1 MPLLLLKGL
10 VAGFAAGTVV
20 SFGFLA
26 VGPSRSQLD
35 PFERAQTSL
44 SQTLSGAGVGALGGL
59 ILAAAEK
66 RRRRRLPWK
75 GRRPFVVRRKHAESQ
90 EITSFELQPVDGG
103 PIPAY
108 LAGQFLTLELQI
120 PGQTKPVTRTYS
132 LSDFPERNQPLDH
145 YRISVKREPAPE
157 GLDVPPGLASNFLHD
172 HVEEGATI
180 NIRPPAGSFVLNG
193 EGNDPIVLVSNGVGI
208 TPMLAMAKAA
218 VSQWPQRPIW
228 FVHGCRN
235 SKNHAF
241 KQEIVELA
249 RKNPNL
255 HAHVA
260 YSRPLNGDEG
270 SYQSQGYVDG
280 ALLQQLIPAP
290 ASYYLCGSPAF
301 MNSLVMA
308 LQRVGVEAAAIRF
321 ERFSQAAQAAPP
333 TAMTPLSAC
342 EVEFSRSGFS
352 TTWDGGDPEQSLL
365 ELAEANGLEPPSA
378 CRAGACGTCATR
390 VRSGSVGYFTDPR
403 AEVAPGS
410 ALICIARPA
419 STKLNL
425 DL

>member
-20 SFGFLA
+20 SFGLLTVA
-26 VGPSRSQLD
+26 PSRAQLD
-35 PFERAQTSL
+35 PLERAQTSL
-44 SQTLSGAGVGALGGL
+44 SQTLSGAGVGALAGL
-59 ILAAAEK
+59 MWAAAEK

-75 GRRPFVVRRKHAESQ
+75 GPRPFVVRRKHPESQ
-90 EITSFELQPVDGG
+90 EITSFELRPVDNG
-103 PIPAY
+103 PIPSY

-120 PGQTKPVTRTYS
+120 PGQAKPVIRTYS
-132 LSDFPERNQPLDH
+132 LSDFPESNEPPDH
-145 YRISVKREPAPE
+145 YRISVKREPAPK
-157 GLDVPPGLASNFLHD
+157 GLDVQPGLASNFLHD
-172 HVEEGATI
+172 HVVEGTTI

-193 EGNDPIVLVSNGVGI
+193 DGNDPIVLVSNGVGI
-208 TPMLAMAKAA
+208 TPMLAMVKAA

-241 KQEIVELA
+241 KTDIIELA
-249 RKNPNL
+249 KKHPNL
-255 HAHVA
+255 HVHVA

-290 ASYYLCGSPAF
+290 SSYYLCGSPAF
-301 MNSLVMA
+301 MDSLVMA
-308 LQRVGVEAAAIRF
+308 LRRAGVEPAAIRF
-321 ERFSQAAQAAPP
+321 ERFSQAVQAAQP
-333 TAMTPLSAC
+333 TAVTPVSSC
-342 EVEFSRSGFS
+342 EVEFSRSGLS
-352 TTWDGGDPEQSLL
+352 ATWDAGDPEQSLL

-378 CRAGACGTCATR
+378 CRAGVCGTCTTQ
-390 VRSGSVGYFTDPR
+390 VRSGSIGYLTDPK

-410 ALICIARPA
+410 ALICIARPT
-419 STKLNL
+419 STKLDL
-425 DL
+425 DQ